1 MGYSPPGSSVHGI
14 LQAWVLEWVAISF
27 SRESSQPRDWSWV
40 SHTTGRFFTIWATRE
55 ADPDRRRQTI
65 SYIRWH
71 RSRWAEAWRTV
82 LKNWDSTGKN
92 SQVLGK
98 HVKSPVTRKS
108 HRTGGQGRFQYS
120 SFWLPKELFLGSCGH
135 ILPAHQWT
143 SFVAKWHGTTNLSFS
158 PHLKKKNGVWQK
170 WEKVSYIANRD
181 FYAHKMV
188 YSCNTVSW
196 ALQSSP
202 FCQWENWGTMKR
214 TDSPNVT

>member
-120 SFWLPKELFLGSCGH
+120 SFWLPSWGPVATSCLLTNGPVLLLSGMEQLIYLFLL
-135 ILPAHQWT
+135 I
-143 SFVAKWHGTTNLSFS
+143 
-158 PHLKKKNGVWQK
+158 LKKKNGVWQK

>member
-120 SFWLPKELFLGSCGH
+120 SFWLPSWGPVATSCLLTNGPVLLLSGMEQLIYLFLL
-135 ILPAHQWT
+135 I
-143 SFVAKWHGTTNLSFS
+143 
-158 PHLKKKNGVWQK
+158 LKKKMEFGKNGK
-170 WEKVSYIANRD
+170 KSLI
-181 FYAHKMV
+181 
-188 YSCNTVSW
+188 
-196 ALQSSP
+196 
-202 FCQWENWGTMKR
+202 
-214 TDSPNVT
+214 